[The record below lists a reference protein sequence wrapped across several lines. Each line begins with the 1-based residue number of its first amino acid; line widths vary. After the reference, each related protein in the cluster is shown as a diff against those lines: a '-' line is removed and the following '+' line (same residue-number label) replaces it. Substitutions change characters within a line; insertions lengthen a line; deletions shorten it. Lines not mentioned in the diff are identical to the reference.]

1 MLRYSAIVV
10 FIIGII
16 VLILG
21 ITKIVPNT
29 TGTGVSLLLLGG
41 LLFGLSFVPK
51 PDSDSPVGEMSP
63 IERLTKIFYAPAEV
77 FQNLRRHPRWLVAI
91 LIMTVLSAVYSN
103 AFMYRLTPE
112 RITNYAIDK
121 TLEMPMM
128 NEQAR
133 AQVEST
139 RKQTIE
145 DAKSPV
151 SRVTQAVNSF
161 VGYTF
166 LYAFFGLVFW
176 LFALAMGGKINFWQ
190 AFSASVYAAFPIAV
204 INRVLSLIILFIKD
218 PTDIHPILGSNS
230 LLQDNLGILVTPA
243 DNPVLYVLL
252 SAFGILQ
259 FYWIFLMAT
268 GLKNAGERVSPTTA
282 WTATIVVWLIG
293 VTLSVVMALIFP
305 SFFS

>member
-29 TGTGVSLLLLGG
+29 TGTGVSLLFLGG

-51 PDSDSPVGEMSP
+51 PDSDSPVGEMSAF
-63 IERLTKIFYAPAEV
+63 ERLTKIFYAPAEV

-91 LIMTVLSAVYSN
+91 LIMTVLSAIYSN

-139 RKQTIE
+139 RKETIE
-145 DAKSPV
+145 DAKSPI

-161 VGYTF
+161 VGQTF
-166 LYAFFGLVFW
+166 LYAFLGLVFW

-218 PTDIHPILGSNS
+218 PTDIHPILGSSS
-230 LLQDNLGILVTPA
+230 LVQDNLGVLVTPA

-252 SAFGILQ
+252 SAFSLLQ
-259 FYWIFLMAT
+259 FYWIWLMAT